1 METLLSILEDE
12 RKRLIADRKR
22 DREIVSVMDKTYD
35 ERYITWFIHTMEY
48 VIDLLKVRIFWPYH
62 EDKDEDEDEARDP
75 RDIADELN
83 LP

>member
-12 RKRLIADRKR
+12 RKRLIADRQR
-22 DREIVSVMDKTYD
+22 DREIESIIDKTYD
-35 ERYITWFIHTMEY
+35 ERYLTGSIHTMEY
-48 VIDLLKVRIFWPYH
+48 VIDLLKVRIFWPHH
-62 EDKDEDEDEARDP
+62 EDEEARDY